1 MLFKVFYSTNLHP
14 IIPNRAKIGSNQYNW
29 GFGCFVLV
37 LINIKATKAKDR
49 AEIMCKHKILT
60 LSEVKHPP
68 SVVEHTMMNKQ
79 DEIAIATKGEI
90 NQLIIT
96 LTSLFHPIPF
106 SPTPAI
112 PEPISAPITV

>member
-1 MLFKVFYSTNLHP
+1 MHP
-14 IIPNRAKIGSNQYNW
+14 TIPSKANAGSDQYNW
-29 GFGCFVLV
+29 GFGFFVLV
-37 LINIKATKAKDR
+37 LINIKATNAKDR
-49 AEIMCKHKILT
+49 AEIRCKHKTLT

-68 SVVEHTMMNKQ
+68 SVVEHTMTNKQ

-96 LTSLFHPIPF
+96 LASLFHPIPL
-106 SPTPAI
+106 SPTPAM